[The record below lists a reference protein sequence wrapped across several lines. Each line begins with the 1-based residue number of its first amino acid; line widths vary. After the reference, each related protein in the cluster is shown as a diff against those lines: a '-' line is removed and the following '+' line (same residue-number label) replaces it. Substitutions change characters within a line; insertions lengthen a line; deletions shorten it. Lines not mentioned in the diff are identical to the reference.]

1 AVREKPELRSM
12 YGLVQASTFDNEKN
26 LPDDYIPS
34 LQASYPPEDFHF
46 TEMKKAAK
54 LCGLWSLPTSV

>member
-1 AVREKPELRSM
+1 M

-34 LQASYPPEDFHF
+34 LLASYPPELI
-46 TEMKKAAK
+46 KYSASPG
-54 LCGLWSLPTSV
+54 CSSSLELFSTLSN